1 MGLDLLPL
9 AAGRMHEC
17 EQRLGCVEAWDRMS
31 EQHMCWL
38 QGLVQWLLRGPGQ
51 PLSRQ
56 RLIKY
61 LPEICQWEVPCTARL
76 CMSWLQLVL

>member
-1 MGLDLLPL
+1 
-9 AAGRMHEC
+9 
-17 EQRLGCVEAWDRMS
+17 
-31 EQHMCWL
+31 MCWL

-61 LPEICQWEVPCTARL
+61 LPEICQWEVPCTARMSGFSCFCKLL
-76 CMSWLQLVL
+76 CMLRDTLDVCACF